1 MSETQ
6 EKVAIL
12 KRLRDMLVRQRGRF
26 QAYLDV
32 LEQEASSISR
42 GDAES
47 LLVQV
52 EMEQTIIAEIFA
64 LKKVI
69 APLEVLYKA
78 AYPGTEDSV
87 PRLKAVL
94 DSMGSEIAA
103 HNSRNRQL
111 LKDRMEDLRTEIRS
125 LRTWPKTAYASPSD
139 PRLIDITT

>member
-6 EKVAIL
+6 QKVAIL

-32 LEQEASSISR
+32 LEQEASSIER

-47 LLVQV
+47 LFLQV

-69 APLEVLYKA
+69 APLEVLYQA

-94 DSMGSEIAA
+94 DSMGTEIAA
-103 HNSRNRQL
+103 HNSRNREL
-111 LKDRMEDLRTEIRS
+111 LRDRMEDLRSEIRS
-125 LRTWPKTAYASPSD
+125 LRTWPKAAYPSPAD

>member
-1 MSETQ
+1 MSETEQ
-6 EKVAIL
+6 KVAIL
-12 KRLRDMLVRQRGRF
+12 KRLREMLVRQRGRF
-26 QAYLDV
+26 QAYLDL
-32 LEQEASSISR
+32 LEQEATSIAR

-47 LLVQV
+47 LLAQV

-69 APLEVLYKA
+69 APLEVLYQA

-103 HNSRNRQL
+103 HNGRNRQL
-111 LKDRMEDLRTEIRS
+111 LRERMEDLRSEIRS

>member
-1 MSETQ
+1 MNDTQ
-6 EKVAIL
+6 EKVAVL
-12 KRLRDMLVRQRGRF
+12 KRLREMLVRQRGRF

-32 LEQEASSISR
+32 LEQEASSIER

-47 LLVQV
+47 LFLQV

-69 APLEVLYKA
+69 APLEVLYQA
-78 AYPGTEDSV
+78 AYPGTEETV

-94 DSMGSEIAA
+94 DSMGTEIAS
-103 HNSRNRQL
+103 HNARNREL
-111 LKDRMEDLRTEIRS
+111 LRDRMEDLRSEIRA
-125 LRTWPKTAYASPSD
+125 LRTWPKTAYPATA

>member
-6 EKVAIL
+6 EKVAVL

-32 LEQEASSISR
+32 LEQEASSIER

-47 LLVQV
+47 LLLQV

-69 APLEVLYKA
+69 APLEVLYHA

-94 DSMGSEIAA
+94 DSMGTEIAA
-103 HNSRNRQL
+103 HNGRNRKL
-111 LKDRMEDLRTEIRS
+111 LRDRMEDLRSEIRS
-125 LRTWPKTAYASPSD
+125 LRTWPKAAYPSPAD
-139 PRLIDITT
+139 PRLIDVTT

>member
-6 EKVAIL
+6 EKVAVL

-32 LEQEASSISR
+32 LEQEASSIAR

-47 LLVQV
+47 LFLQV

-69 APLEVLYKA
+69 APLEVLYQA

-94 DSMGSEIAA
+94 DSMGTEIAA

-125 LRTWPKTAYASPSD
+125 LRTWPKTAYAPPAV